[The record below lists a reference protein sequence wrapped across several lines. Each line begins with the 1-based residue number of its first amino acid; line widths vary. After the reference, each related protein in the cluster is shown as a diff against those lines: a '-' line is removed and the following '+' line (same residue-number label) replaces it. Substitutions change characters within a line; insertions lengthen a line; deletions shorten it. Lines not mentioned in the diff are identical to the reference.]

1 MLQKTWSSQSNSP
14 SSPGDWH
21 LFLLDDIVTVVY
33 IILHNTDLK
42 QETETFIE
50 TGLTVFTKFKSQFHQ
65 IFWSLYVS
73 QKATNWGKQIY
84 KIVRILSLK
93 SKEFI
98 TFRKEKGLNH
108 LQLQIFQMSLWFSL
122 CETFG

>member
-65 IFWSLYVS
+65 IF
-73 QKATNWGKQIY
+73 
-84 KIVRILSLK
+84 
-93 SKEFI
+93 
-98 TFRKEKGLNH
+98 
-108 LQLQIFQMSLWFSL
+108 
-122 CETFG
+122 